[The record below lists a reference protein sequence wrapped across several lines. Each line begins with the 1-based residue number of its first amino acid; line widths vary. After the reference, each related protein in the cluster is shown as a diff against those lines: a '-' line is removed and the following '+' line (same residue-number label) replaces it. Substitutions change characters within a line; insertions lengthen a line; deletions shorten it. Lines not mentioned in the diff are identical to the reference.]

1 MSEARSIV
9 KTLQQF
15 KEKCM
20 QDPDF
25 AKEYKEM
32 EEEFEEIRS
41 SIESSMEV
49 SSSSASGSIFSG
61 ILFGKRGRDHEHSGF
76 YD

>member
-32 EEEFEEIRS
+32 EDEFEEIRS
-41 SIESSMEV
+41 SIGSSMEAKSNETV
-49 SSSSASGSIFSG
+49 GYSTEKA
-61 ILFGKRGRDHEHSGF
+61 KD
-76 YD
+76 